1 MTGATY
7 NRGDM
12 SSSPR
17 IIPPVYFLLT
27 LVAMLLLHWLAPV
40 GRVIPPPLTWFGL
53 VPLALGIFMSITA
66 ARAFARAGTPVRPF
80 AESTALVTEGLFR
93 ISRNPMY
100 LGMITTLI
108 GVAILLG
115 TATPFLPVPVFFFVL
130 WHRFVQHEE
139 RILEGSFGETY
150 REYRRRVRR
159 WI

>member
-12 SSSPR
+12 PNAPR
-17 IIPPVYFLLT
+17 IVPPVYFLVT
-27 LVAMLLLHWLAPV
+27 LVAMLLLHRLVPV
-40 GRVIPPPLTWFGL
+40 GRVIPPPFTWFGL
-53 VPLALGIFMSITA
+53 VPLALGIFMSVTA

-80 AESTALVTEGLFR
+80 AESTALVTGGLFR
-93 ISRNPMY
+93 LSRNPMY

-115 TATPFLPVPVFFFVL
+115 TATPFLPVPVFFLVL
-130 WHRFVQHEE
+130 RHRFVRHEE
-139 RILEGSFGETY
+139 RNLEESFGESY

-159 WI
+159 WL